1 MRLSHQ
7 SKPFRPGAEGGGN
20 APLGF
25 TLPRFSRPVCALH
38 GTFHETLT
46 DDPLIDWESVKGYV
60 DSEGIEPS
68 ARTLQKSLDTLSLLP
83 LVAEAGFE
91 PASYGLGDRAG
102 TAPVHPARFCCKLR
116 R

>member
-60 DSEGIEPS
+60 DDKRLE
-68 ARTLQKSLDTLSLLP
+68 LLLSDCKTEVLP
-83 LVAEAGFE
+83 FTLVAQSSGGGIRTRVVRLTR
-91 PASYGLGDRAG
+91 PSWNHSSPPR
-102 TAPVHPARFCCKLR
+102 
-116 R
+116 